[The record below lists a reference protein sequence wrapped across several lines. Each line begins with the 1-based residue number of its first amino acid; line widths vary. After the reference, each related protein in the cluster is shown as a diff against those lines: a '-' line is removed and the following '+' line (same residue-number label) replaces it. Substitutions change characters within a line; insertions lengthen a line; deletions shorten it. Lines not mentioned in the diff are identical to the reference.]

1 MDIIIDT
8 KGEAE
13 LVTRDRLIESDDDDL
28 DFENT
33 GNSLRPPFR
42 RSRFE
47 TFDSFLILL
56 MFTSIEQAYRC

>member
-13 LVTRDRLIESDDDDL
+13 LATRDRLIESDDDDL

-33 GNSLRPPFR
+33 GN
-42 RSRFE
+42 
-47 TFDSFLILL
+47 
-56 MFTSIEQAYRC
+56 